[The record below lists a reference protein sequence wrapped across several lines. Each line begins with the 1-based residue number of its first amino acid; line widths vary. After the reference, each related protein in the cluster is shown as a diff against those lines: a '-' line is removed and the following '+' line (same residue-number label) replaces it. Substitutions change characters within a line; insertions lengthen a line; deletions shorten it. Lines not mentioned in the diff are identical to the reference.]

1 MYVKRTVSEDRPE
14 IVDGGAGPKRHAAVA
29 HLTGARDQWHVIGAW
44 LRAVQARSS
53 VGLADHRDVFV
64 SGAREEGAATTSM
77 RPLLQHASRAH
88 ISNASAITSKIR
100 PIGRFVAAQSPLA
113 CITCQHR
120 QASTVPGSIER
131 PRTDSNGLS
140 RWALRRFSSSPRWA
154 EDKKP
159 PSSSDPI
166 AMPPPA
172 SKPASSVDRT
182 PEQLLE
188 RQDRLRREWEEQ
200 QRKREE
206 EALRK
211 KQQEEEARR
220 RREEEE
226 ALRKKREAEALQ
238 KKQQEETAARKKQ
251 EQEQEA
257 LRKAQQQ
264 SQSKSVQPMPP
275 PPPERAPSQPSAIQE
290 PTQSE
295 PAVSQI
301 QEHVID
307 NVQRVPDEHLPSH
320 QDRQRSNLEKRF
332 TAMMDEL
339 LPKIA
344 VVTQKVNTYT
354 GTDYSGVEALRREI
368 KEQGMLLSGYPQV
381 ASLTTYRETRQSS
394 PSCD

>member
-1 MYVKRTVSEDRPE
+1 MARHWRLAVCRP
-14 IVDGGAGPKRHAAVA
+14 
-29 HLTGARDQWHVIGAW
+29 
-44 LRAVQARSS
+44 SS
-53 VGLADHRDVFV
+53 VECRSCGPPRRFCVRR
-64 SGAREEGAATTSM
+64 SRREEGAATTSM

-88 ISNASAITSKIR
+88 ISNAPAIISAVR
-100 PIGRFVAAQSPLA
+100 PIGLFAAQSPVA

-120 QASTVPGSIER
+120 QASTVLGSIER
-131 PRTDSNGLS
+131 PWTDSNGLS
-140 RWALRRFSSSPRWA
+140 RWALRCFSSSPRWA

-159 PSSSDPI
+159 SSSSDPI

-172 SKPASSVDRT
+172 SKSASSVDRT

-206 EALRK
+206 EALRQ

-238 KKQQEETAARKKQ
+238 KKQQEEAAARKKQKQ

-257 LRKAQQQ
+257 LRKAQQPR
-264 SQSKSVQPMPP
+264 QSKSAQPMPP
-275 PPPERAPSQPSAIQE
+275 PPPPPPPSAIQE
-290 PTQSE
+290 PTQNE
-295 PAVSQI
+295 PVVSQT

-332 TAMMDEL
+332 TALMDEL

-368 KEQGMLLSGYPQV
+368 KEQGTLLSRYPQV
-381 ASLTTYRETRQSS
+381 AILTTCRETRQSS
-394 PSCD
+394 PSCDRLH

>member
-1 MYVKRTVSEDRPE
+1 
-14 IVDGGAGPKRHAAVA
+14 
-29 HLTGARDQWHVIGAW
+29 
-44 LRAVQARSS
+44 
-53 VGLADHRDVFV
+53 
-64 SGAREEGAATTSM
+64 
-77 RPLLQHASRAH
+77 
-88 ISNASAITSKIR
+88 
-100 PIGRFVAAQSPLA
+100 
-113 CITCQHR
+113 
-120 QASTVPGSIER
+120 
-131 PRTDSNGLS
+131 
-140 RWALRRFSSSPRWA
+140 
-154 EDKKP
+154 
-159 PSSSDPI
+159 
-166 AMPPPA
+166 MPPPA